1 MRTYI
6 GSISRFTSLMTFT
19 SLSITA
25 LILSPSALA
34 TDYYASEQWVI
45 QQDVQIDAG
54 DRIIVTQDT
63 HVYLSADA
71 KITIDPNAALILEEG
86 VNIDIGENA
95 EIAVYGELNSFGN
108 AYNMNRLQSVQ
119 LSPTNTD
126 WQGITTYNGS
136 TVNLQYTQIS
146 HAVNAI
152 RAQIGTTILFPA
164 NSDTHNNYLDTH
176 NNYLDTHVNTETANT
191 INSTPTSQLNVRY
204 STFSHNQTAINISEL
219 HTFGQLDSNIQYNQF
234 SDNEYHLYTSSQAH
248 THGTELSPSIVDARF
263 NWWSTTDTSQIKQS
277 IRDTQ
282 SISSEE
288 SRNNHAL
295 RVDYS
300 HYRQSIYYN
309 DILTNAFMLALPQK
323 WKLDDPITI
332 DPGFNRESH
341 YQLDGNFL
349 IAGNTQFKPYQLAT
363 LTANSLLTVS
373 ENSML
378 TITETARFIA
388 EPGAVIYLRQNSQ
401 INVDGHWQLF
411 EGVQVIAE
419 EGAKINLNGSLYAN
433 GASHNRVNFSAAS
446 HLINQEWQG
455 IQVSQG
461 AEINLRYSQ
470 VQHAQQGIYANLV
483 PAITYP
489 ERINS
494 NTSLNLINEPTKIK
508 ITRTRFIENEQAI
521 RIDVVP
527 ETQNVET
534 LIEYN
539 DFIDNNIH
547 LFSQVYPFHAYA
559 EESQHSFEASIPLSS
574 IIINAKFNWW
584 GSHLISEISDKIID
598 FQHATNEIDG
608 LRVNYSQ
615 YRNSPILND
624 IARNSL
630 VVELPDDL
638 KISDPFEID
647 PGYNLETE
655 YELDG
660 NFIIAGDTQI
670 KRYQVVTL
678 TSGSHL
684 HISDDMTLSISPNA
698 IFIIEPNASITFG
711 HNSQLMTQGLLIDR
725 NH

>member
-1 MRTYI
+1 MTVRTYT

-19 SLSITA
+19 SLSLTT

-34 TDYYASEQWVI
+34 TDYYASKQWVI
-45 QQDVQIDAG
+45 QQDFQIDAG

-95 EIAVYGELNSFGN
+95 EIAVYGELSSFGD
-108 AYNMNRLQSVQ
+108 AYKMNKLRSVQ

-136 TVNLQYTQIS
+136 KVNLQYTQIS
-146 HAVNAI
+146 HAANAI
-152 RAQIGTTILFPA
+152 HAQIGTTILFPA
-164 NSDTHNNYLDTH
+164 NLDTH
-176 NNYLDTHVNTETANT
+176 NNANSDTHHNYEAGNEIENTP
-191 INSTPTSQLNVRY
+191 ISQLNIRY
-204 STFSHNQTAINISEL
+204 SDFSHNQTAINISEL
-219 HTFGQLDSNIQYNQF
+219 HTFGQLDSSIQYNQF
-234 SDNEYHLYTSSQAH
+234 SDNEYHLYTSSQAQNH
-248 THGTELSPSIVDARF
+248 DTELSPTIVDARF
-263 NWWSTTDTSQIKQS
+263 NWWSTTDTNQIKQG

-282 SISSEE
+282 TIPSEG
-288 SRNNHAL
+288 SRNTHAL

-309 DILTNAFMLALPQK
+309 DILTNAFMLELPKK

-363 LTANSLLTVS
+363 LTANSMLTVS
-373 ENSML
+373 ENSIL

-401 INVDGHWQLF
+401 INVDGHWQLL
-411 EGVQVIAE
+411 EGVQIIAE

-433 GASHNRVNFSAAS
+433 GTSHNRVNFSAAS

-455 IQVSQG
+455 IQIYHG
-461 AEINLRYSQ
+461 AEINLSYAQ
-470 VQHAQQGIYANLV
+470 IQHAQQGVYANLV
-483 PAITYP
+483 PVISNP
-489 ERINS
+489 EQIHS
-494 NTSLNLINEPTKIK
+494 DTSSNLIDEQTKIE
-508 ITRTRFIENEQAI
+508 IIHTRFIENEQAI

-539 DFIDNNIH
+539 DFIDNNVH

-559 EESQHSFEASIPLSS
+559 EENQHSFEVSAPFSP

-584 GSHLISEISDKIID
+584 GSNLVSEISDKIID

-615 YRNSPILND
+615 YRDSLALND
-624 IARNSL
+624 IVRNSL
-630 VVELPDDL
+630 VVELSDDL
-638 KISDPFEID
+638 KISDPFEVD

-660 NFIIAGDTQI
+660 DFIIAGDTQI

-684 HISDDMTLSISPNA
+684 HISDDMSLSISPNA
-698 IFIIEPNASITFG
+698 MFIIEPNASITFG
-711 HNSQLMTQGLLIDR
+711 HNSQLLSQGMVIDR